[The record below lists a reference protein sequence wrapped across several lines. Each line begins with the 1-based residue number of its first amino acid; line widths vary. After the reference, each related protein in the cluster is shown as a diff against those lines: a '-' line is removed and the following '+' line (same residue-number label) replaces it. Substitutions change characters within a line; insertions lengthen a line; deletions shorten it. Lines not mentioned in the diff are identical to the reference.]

1 VVFREGDE
9 LWDDEPPSPIA
20 EAMQSARSA
29 GRYSIFLLYWYKSA
43 SSDAEGAHKST
54 RCMVRR
60 ACAILMP
67 PEEPG
72 SARRYSKKKKNLL
85 YWYKSAHS
93 APYLHALL
101 RGAPSVRDTDAAKG
115 VLKEARAGTVLTFT
129 CFTGTKA
136 QNSDAKAH
144 KAFSRRQLP

>member
-1 VVFREGDE
+1 VRDT
-9 LWDDEPPSPIA
+9 
-20 EAMQSARSA
+20 
-29 GRYSIFLLYWYKSA
+29 
-43 SSDAEGAHKST
+43 DAA
-54 RCMVRR
+54 RR
-60 ACAILMP
+60 ARQREKVLQ
-67 PEEPG
+67 
-72 SARRYSKKKKNLL
+72 KKTKKNLL